1 MDYEVLAAK
10 PMEIV
15 LHGHINTIRRG
26 IAYVTLKD
34 EWGHESF
41 AECKLAALKADGVVD
56 RFAIVVTKRGEA
68 ADAVD
73 VTIRAAGE
81 RQLSATEWRYLSE
94 TMEQAFRNDRHTKP
108 TSNHHPAPQRSSN
121 HYSVNDED

>member
-73 VTIRAAGE
+73 TERSQLAGAQGLDLSHGELANLRAEQSADGAGCE
-81 RQLSATEWRYLSE
+81 SA
-94 TMEQAFRNDRHTKP
+94 
-108 TSNHHPAPQRSSN
+108 
-121 HYSVNDED
+121 